1 MFPWNNHPLFCLSI
15 KPIRFLYHTPEI
27 IMPKCMYIAAQCMF
41 KECFSSLL
49 GCDCSLYTCEIS
61 FCFTKGKIYCL
72 SDYCAVVFRPIDTK
86 GHTHTI
92 VKRYFS
98 RQLRQR
104 MALSSGGNL
113 DRLIAPHIQAKE
125 ITLLDL
131 YWFAILFACEIQ
143 IALGISERFFA
154 NIRFWKSVS
163 LYF

>member
-1 MFPWNNHPLFCLSI
+1 
-15 KPIRFLYHTPEI
+15 
-27 IMPKCMYIAAQCMF
+27 MF

-49 GCDCSLYTCEIS
+49 GCDFSCSLYTCEIS

-72 SDYCAVVFRPIDTK
+72 SNYCAVVFRPIDTK

-143 IALGISERFFA
+143 IALAFLKYSLPEPDFENLFPCTSSTGGDRLKGTA
-154 NIRFWKSVS
+154 NCDDNKMKKKTQI
-163 LYF
+163 L